1 MRFNSETMLA
11 STFTRVSAVTGKPP
25 KWVSPRS
32 HGVHS
37 FNNRLC
43 VFLRHPRFCTVQYQR
58 KS

>member
-1 MRFNSETMLA
+1 MRFNSETMLT
-11 STFTRVSAVTGKPP
+11 STFTRVFEVTGKPP
-25 KWVSPRS
+25 KWVFRS

-43 VFLRHPRFCTVQYQR
+43 FFLCHPHLCTIQYQR

>member
-11 STFTRVSAVTGKPP
+11 STFTRVFAVTGKPP
-25 KWVSPRS
+25 SGSLR